1 MSALR
6 LAVTVVGVAATIAQ
20 HPLVRAGV
28 RAAAPHVLNP
38 RNKELAVRAT
48 LSAAYNAGVL
58 TRRIKDTV
66 AGK

>member
-6 LAVTVVGVAATIAQ
+6 LAVTVVSVAATIAQ
-20 HPLVRAGV
+20 HPAVRAGV

-38 RNKELAVRAT
+38 RNKEVAVKAT

-58 TRRIKDTV
+58 TRRIKDAVT
-66 AGK
+66 GK

>member
-6 LAVTVVGVAATIAQ
+6 LAVTVVSVAATIAQ
-20 HPLVRAGV
+20 HPMV

-38 RNKELAVRAT
+38 RNKEVAINAT

-58 TRRIKDTV
+58 TRRIRQSVT
-66 AGK
+66 GK

>member
-6 LAVTVVGVAATIAQ
+6 LAVTVVSVAATIAQ
-20 HPLVRAGV
+20 HPAV

-38 RNKELAVRAT
+38 RNKEVAVKAT

-58 TRRIKDTV
+58 TRRIKDAVT
-66 AGK
+66 GK